1 MAIVIIRT
9 GIIYFALLLAMRLM
23 GKRQLGEM
31 ELSEFVVASLIA
43 DLAAHPL
50 QDVGIPMANGLVPIL
65 TLFCFEVLIAG
76 ASMKSIRLRTLLFG
90 GPSILVSH
98 GVIDQKQMH
107 ADRFTADE
115 LMQELRKQG
124 MFDLSEVEYDWCVDI
139 GGDIGVRY
147 AILETDGRLN
157 IIPYPAHLPPTA
169 EQLGVKAE
177 DGGYPLI
184 VISEGRV
191 LTKNL
196 KSLGRDSSWLRDELK
211 KKGQDDPKN
220 VYLMTVNQSGQS
232 YLAEKEGQT

>member
-43 DLAAHPL
+43 DLASHPL

-76 ASMKSIRLRTLLFG
+76 VSMKSIRLRTLLFG

-124 MFDLSEVEYDWCVDI
+124 MFDLSEVE
-139 GGDIGVRY
+139 Y

>member
-43 DLAAHPL
+43 DLASHPL
-50 QDVGIPMANGLVPIL
+50 QDVGIPMANGLVPIF

-90 GPSILVSH
+90 GPSILVYH

-124 MFDLSEVEYDWCVDI
+124 MFDLSEVE
-139 GGDIGVRY
+139 Y

-211 KKGQDDPKN
+211 KKGQDDPKS

>member
-43 DLAAHPL
+43 DLASHPL
-50 QDVGIPMANGLVPIL
+50 QDVGIPMTNGLVPIL

-76 ASMKSIRLRTLLFG
+76 VSMKSIRLRAFLFG

-98 GVIDQKQMH
+98 GVIDQKQMR

-124 MFDLSEVEYDWCVDI
+124 MFDLSQVEYAV
-139 GGDIGVRY
+139 
-147 AILETDGRLN
+147 LETDGRLN
-157 IIPYPAHLPPTA
+157 VIPYPAAIPPTA
-169 EQLGVKAE
+169 AQMGVQAD
-177 DGGYPLI
+177 DGGCPLI

-191 LTKNL
+191 IEKNL
-196 KSLGRDSSWLRDELK
+196 RSLGHDARWLREELGRK
-211 KKGQDDPKN
+211 QKPDPKEI
-220 VYLMTVNQSGQS
+220 YLMTVNRAGQS
-232 YLAEKEGQT
+232 YIAEKEARA

>member
-43 DLAAHPL
+43 DLASHPL

-76 ASMKSIRLRTLLFG
+76 VSMKSIRLRTLLFG

-124 MFDLSEVEYDWCVDI
+124 MFDLSEVEY
-139 GGDIGVRY
+139 

-157 IIPYPAHLPPTA
+157 IIPYPARLPPTA

-177 DGGYPLI
+177 E
-184 VISEGRV
+184 SE
-191 LTKNL
+191 
-196 KSLGRDSSWLRDELK
+196 KSGAGFL
-211 KKGQDDPKN
+211 
-220 VYLMTVNQSGQS
+220 
-232 YLAEKEGQT
+232 LAPG

>member
-43 DLAAHPL
+43 DLASHPL

-76 ASMKSIRLRTLLFG
+76 VSMKSIRLRTLLFG

-124 MFDLSEVEYDWCVDI
+124 MFDLSEVEY
-139 GGDIGVRY
+139 

-157 IIPYPAHLPPTA
+157 IIPYPARLPPTA

-177 DGGYPLI
+177 DGGYPMI

-191 LTKNL
+191 LMKNL
-196 KSLGRDSSWLRDELK
+196 KSLGRDSSWLRDELTT
-211 KKGQDDPKN
+211 KGPEDPQN
-220 VYLMTVNQSGQS
+220 IYLMTVNQCGQS

>member
-43 DLAAHPL
+43 DLASHPL

-76 ASMKSIRLRTLLFG
+76 VSMKSIRLRTLLFG

-124 MFDLSEVEYDWCVDI
+124 MFDLSEVEY
-139 GGDIGVRY
+139 

-157 IIPYPAHLPPTA
+157 IIPYPARLPPTA

-177 DGGYPLI
+177 DGGYPMI

-191 LTKNL
+191 LMKNL

-211 KKGQDDPKN
+211 KKGQDDPKSG
-220 VYLMTVNQSGQS
+220 YLMTVNQSGQS